1 MLRDISVI
9 SYGAAAALF
18 AVLSVLIATRYL
30 RRDLDRALFL
40 AALVTTVWAS
50 TLVAQSLWGH
60 PGFFVRYLLELLRDT
75 SWILLLFAMLR
86 DAFRQGKLAGQL
98 KKVLGASISILIVTL
113 LTLGSLEYIFGLA
126 LLDGKTKVI
135 GQIALALLGLS
146 LVEQIWRNAPGFG
159 RSSDRKSVV

>member
-40 AALVTTVWAS
+40 AALVTTLWAS
-50 TLVAQSLWGH
+50 TLVSQSLWGH

-75 SWILLLFAMLR
+75 AWILLLFAMLR
-86 DAFRQGKLAGQL
+86 DAFRQGKLASQL
-98 KKVLGASISILIVTL
+98 KKC
-113 LTLGSLEYIFGLA
+113 LA
-126 LLDGKTKVI
+126 
-135 GQIALALLGLS
+135 
-146 LVEQIWRNAPGFG
+146 PP
-159 RSSDRKSVV
+159 SSY